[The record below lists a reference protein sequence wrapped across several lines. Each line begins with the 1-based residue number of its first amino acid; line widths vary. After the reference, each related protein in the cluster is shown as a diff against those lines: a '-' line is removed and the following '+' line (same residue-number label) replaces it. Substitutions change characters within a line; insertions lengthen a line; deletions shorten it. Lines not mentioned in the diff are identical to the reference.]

1 MIILKCIDGVQYT
14 YGQSFLGYLQTCF
27 HTDALYYRK
36 RRQAGLPP
44 EAGYPD
50 QRQGG
55 CPEQKE
61 AKEVKELNRRRSD
74 HHRLCCIMLDCRV
87 TWND

>member
-1 MIILKCIDGVQYT
+1 MDKV
-14 YGQSFLGYLQTCF
+14 FLDICRHVFIRTHSGICP
-27 HTDALYYRK
+27 LYYRK
-36 RRQAGLPP
+36 RRQAGLPH

-55 CPEQKE
+55 CPEQNE